1 LADNGLI
8 VSFEFPQNR
17 IRQGCHDVRLGVK
30 LLGKRLTLAA
40 LTTSMIWAAVSVI
53 GNVGTASAFS
63 RPGLPVEYLMVPSA
77 SMARDIKVQFQGGG
91 KHAVYLLDGLRAQDD
106 FNGWDIN
113 TSAFE
118 WFDGSGLSVVM
129 PVGGESS
136 FYSDWYQPAVGNG
149 TTQTYKWETF
159 LTQELPAWL
168 AANKGISSNGNAAV
182 GVSMAGSAALV
193 LAAYHPQDFSY
204 AASLS
209 GFLHLSDGIWPTL
222 VGFSMNDAGGFNAG
236 AMWGASS
243 DPAWARNDPTVQVG
257 KLVANHTR
265 IWVYAGN
272 GTPSDL
278 GGANVPAEFL
288 ENMLHQSN
296 VDFMNDYLA
305 AGGNN
310 GTFNFPDNGTHDWP
324 YWGAQLQAMKPD
336 LQRVLGADAT

>member
-1 LADNGLI
+1 VRERRWRTKGS
-8 VSFEFPQNR
+8 VEGR
-17 IRQGCHDVRLGVK
+17 IGGKTRS
-30 LLGKRLTLAA
+30 GKRLTIAALAA
-40 LTTSMIWAAVSVI
+40 SMLWAAVSVI
-53 GNVGTASAFS
+53 GSVGTATAFS

-77 SMARDIKVQFQGGG
+77 SMGREVKVQFQGGG
-91 KHAVYLLDGLRAQDD
+91 THAVYLLDGLRAQDD
-106 FNGWDIN
+106 YNGWDIN
-113 TSAFE
+113 TPAFE
-118 WFDGSGLSVVM
+118 WFNQSGLSVVM

-149 TTQTYKWETF
+149 GTWTYKWETF

-168 AANKGISSNGNAAV
+168 SAHKGVSPSGDAAV
-182 GVSMAGSAALV
+182 GVSMSGSASLI
-193 LAAYHPQDFSY
+193 LAAYHPQNFVY

-209 GFLHLSDGIWPTL
+209 GFLNLSNGIWPTL
-222 VGFSMNDAGGFNAG
+222 VGFAMNDAGGFNAT
-236 AMWGASS
+236 AMWGPAG

-272 GTPSDL
+272 GTPGDL

-296 VDFMNDYLA
+296 SDFMNDYHA

-310 GTFNFPDNGTHDWP
+310 GVFNFPDNGTHDWA

-336 LQRVLGADAT
+336 LQRVLGAGSGTSR